1 MRYGCPPLHLCDNAH
16 CPSQIRLGYTLE
28 VVKNRFNLELA
39 MKSLLDIVTAFK
51 GCRSGSTAIEYA
63 LIATLIAVVIV
74 GAVTLL
80 GSSVNNLFTTTA
92 NVL

>member
-1 MRYGCPPLHLCDNAH
+1 
-16 CPSQIRLGYTLE
+16 
-28 VVKNRFNLELA
+28 